1 MMGRIGVFV
10 ALCCYGLALAGCN
23 KTTGFD
29 AEASPAA
36 AAAIGAP
43 ALDAGAQRAAKDAEY
58 RALEFGRAGTPV
70 AWKDGKNHGDV
81 VPGPLYHVNASD
93 CRDFTHTVY
102 IGDQTHATRATACRQ
117 PNGTWQ
123 PVS

>member
-1 MMGRIGVFV
+1 MARVGILA
-10 ALCCYGLALAGCN
+10 ALSVCGLALAGCG
-23 KTTGFD
+23 KTGGFS
-29 AEASPAA
+29 AEASPT
-36 AAAIGAP
+36 AAAIAAPELDTGAR
-43 ALDAGAQRAAKDAEY
+43 RAAKDAEY

-70 AWKDGKNHGDV
+70 AWQAGKSHGEV

-93 CRDFTHTVY
+93 CRDFTQTVY
-102 IGDQTHATRATACRQ
+102 VGSEQHATRATACRQ